1 VGQSVVCC
9 ERGETERWALQCC
22 VLRGGG
28 EAVRWAIQCCVLIEG
43 RTLSGGERFENE
55 RRAIV
60 LCCEGRD
67 SGGRYIVVC

>member
-1 VGQSVVCC
+1 VLCA
-9 ERGETERWALQCC
+9 ER
-22 VLRGGG
+22 GG